1 MCKEYIDLENR
12 AKEEYTNIWWS
23 MSEKD
28 RISVVLDVIS
38 SHIRN
43 PNGPKPNLTTRE
55 WSLVHDLLS
64 LRLAEI

>member
-12 AKEEYTNIWWS
+12 AKEEYANAWWS

-28 RISVVLDVIS
+28 RICVVLDEIS
-38 SHIRN
+38 NHTSN
-43 PNGPKPNLTTRE
+43 PNGPKPSLTTQE